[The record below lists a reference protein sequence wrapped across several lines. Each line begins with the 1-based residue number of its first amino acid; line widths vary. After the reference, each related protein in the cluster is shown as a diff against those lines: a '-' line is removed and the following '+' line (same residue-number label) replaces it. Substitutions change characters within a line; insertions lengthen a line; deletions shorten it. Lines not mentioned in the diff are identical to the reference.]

1 VTSPRSR
8 YRPGAAPDYSHRFHA
23 GNIGDVWKHCVL
35 VDVLERAR
43 AAGGAV
49 VYVETHAGEGEYL
62 LQSTGEWT
70 EGIGRLWDDD
80 TAAAGADPVAR
91 YVALCRRLAP
101 GADRPTS
108 YPGSP
113 AFARAVLG
121 AGATLALWERD
132 AAAYGRLAVHVGA
145 GRAVVCQAASPVA
158 GAGSKL
164 SSSEAVTGL
173 KRAEEAR
180 ADLAKTLGVP
190 SASIVIDF
198 FRATMW
204 PDSRLGCAGEA
215 PSPAGSVRGF
225 LIQLSSGGKTY
236 EFHSDATNRPR
247 RCTAK
252 G

>member
-1 VTSPRSR
+1 MLRILLIGAVTLAGQATDDKIVDRAVALARTALSRSTGVPSESIALVGVTATEWR
-8 YRPGAAPDYSHRFHA
+8 DSSLGCPQRGAAYSPVIIA
-23 GNIGDVWKHCVL
+23 GYL
-35 VDVLERAR
+35 VRL
-43 AAGGAV
+43 
-49 VYVETHAGEGEYL
+49 
-62 LQSTGEWT
+62 STGT
-70 EGIGRLWDDD
+70 GQ
-80 TAAAGADPVAR
+80 
-91 YVALCRRLAP
+91 
-101 GADRPTS
+101 
-108 YPGSP
+108 
-113 AFARAVLG
+113 F
-121 AGATLALWERD
+121 
-132 AAAYGRLAVHVGA
+132 AVHVGA
-145 GRAVVCQAASPVA
+145 GRAVVCQAASTVA

-180 ADLAKTLGVP
+180 ADLAKTLDVP
-190 SASIVIDF
+190 SASIAIDF